1 MSPSL
6 HRLNLRTL
14 TMGLAILAY
23 FMAYFLRVAPATLAS
38 DFTADFQT
46 NATALGT
53 LAGVYFY
60 VTTAMQ
66 VPAGVMVDRL
76 GVRSILALGCTV
88 AALGSLTASAA
99 PTFFWAAIGRL
110 LIGLGT
116 SVLFIAM
123 LKLIAE
129 LYPARRFATVAGIA
143 MILGASGSVVAGAP
157 LGAIIEL
164 TSWRLVFVGSTVI
177 LAFIALGS
185 WILIQPSASEA
196 AEPATQPSTWASALQ
211 AVIRTPQVLVGF
223 AINCGMTGTF
233 MSFTSLWAVP
243 FLQSHGLT
251 LGQASMHL
259 SAFFVAFSV
268 ASMLIG
274 RLSDAMGNRA
284 ALLIGCATGYT
295 FLLACM
301 AGLNMN
307 ESSALS
313 YGVFI
318 ALGLCTSGFTLTW
331 SQAKDACAPSS
342 AGMAMAVVNTGGFV
356 CAAVLQPLA
365 GWLMD
370 LRYSSEIAAGTVP
383 HYNASDYQL
392 CVLVHLVAA
401 LLGLFAA
408 AVIHFVLR
416 ATSISGAMATEIST
430 ALPTASPEAP

>member
-1 MSPSL
+1 MSHSF
-6 HRLNLRTL
+6 HHRTL

-23 FMAYFLRVAPATLAS
+23 FMAYFLRVAPATLAG
-38 DFTADFQT
+38 DFTTDFQT

-60 VTTAMQ
+60 ITTAMQ

-76 GVRSILALGCTV
+76 GVRSILALGCVV
-88 AALGSLTASAA
+88 AALGSITAAAA
-99 PTFFWAAIGRL
+99 PTFHWAAAGRL

-143 MILGASGSVVAGAP
+143 MILGAGGSVVAGAP
-157 LGAIIEL
+157 LGAIIQF
-164 TSWRLVFVGSTVI
+164 TSWRSVFVGSTVI
-177 LAFIALGS
+177 LALVALGS
-185 WILIQPSASEA
+185 WILIRPNESEA
-196 AEPATQPSTWASALQ
+196 EEPTERPNGWAAALQ

-243 FLQSHGLT
+243 FLQSQGLS

-274 RLSDAMGNRA
+274 RLSDAMGHRA
-284 ALLIGCATGYT
+284 ALLTGCAAGYT
-295 FLLACM
+295 LLLTCM
-301 AGLNMN
+301 AGLNLG

-318 ALGLCTSGFTLTW
+318 AFGLCTSGFTLTW
-331 SQAKDACAPSS
+331 SQAKEACAPSS

-356 CAAVLQPLA
+356 CAAVLQPLS

-370 LRYSSEIAAGTVP
+370 LRYRSEIAAGVLP
-383 HYNASDYQL
+383 HYSASDYQL
-392 CVLVHLVAA
+392 CVLVHLGAA
-401 LLGLFAA
+401 LLGLSAA
-408 AVIHFVLR
+408 TVAHLVLR
-416 ATSISGAMATEIST
+416 ADSAAGPIELSSVLTS
-430 ALPTASPEAP
+430 ASPEAS